1 MKRIELEIVADNSQY
16 IKSTQEVTQA
26 TTTMQKTIQKGEV
39 RTKGLIEDTIDALK
53 DYEEKRKKAF
63 TIEGVE
69 KYNRKIAEARKT
81 LQEYNKAGLET
92 EKIQTRQEKN
102 NNTMISGLKKLAAS
116 YLTVHAALK
125 VFNAVMNSTQQTGDL
140 LRRELSGIKFAIDEL
155 SRSVAS
161 GNWSDL
167 GKRLTEARRAGI
179 EYADALDAIG
189 DRERQLRL
197 EEVDRE
203 LRMSELAK
211 IYRNTGLVG
220 VEGYKQRQAAAEEY
234 IQLAEEGER
243 KSLELLQLRV
253 DAELDAAR
261 QALGFSADIS
271 AAEKE
276 RVNQQ
281 IINNLRSADAF
292 DENKTQIE
300 EYLKLQKE
308 LAEAQKGTTTTEFF
322 GEVAGAVTS
331 VVQDTEKIEALK
343 EQIAAI
349 PPEIQKM
356 AVEYNQWGQIVDI
369 PRERITSAL
378 EAVKR
383 KQIEVNNSTIRA
395 NIMAELA
402 GVRIAEAEEKSLT
415 EREKNLE
422 NFIEASLKLRDD
434 YEKAVIDQLTGVEK
448 IEAERDYQLRQYD
461 MLQAHLESLGTLTED
476 HYKWIEGLRAKAIRD
491 AEIATRQEQQATTD
505 FWTETY
511 DKAIE
516 QRMKFLDFREEL
528 DLKTAELAGELTGE
542 KELEIQKKW
551 IQARI
556 DLLKS
561 SQDPI
566 LQQQAELLE
575 LQLGLIDKE
584 LAGKQAEKTIWDYIG
599 LGDSPEAQEAIQNSV
614 ETMKGVLD
622 DIFAARLEDAQRT
635 RELYDTQIAETQRA
649 LDTETR
655 LMEEGFANNVDAKR
669 KELEQLKVARA
680 TALKEE
686 EKALKAQRALDTAMQ
701 ISSLVTATADII
713 KAYAK
718 IPIIGQILSI
728 AAIAAMW
735 GTFVAAKTK
744 AAQVTKLAEGG
755 VGTDTG
761 MITGKRH
768 SEGGERLLDHVEVE
782 RGEMF
787 GVLNRRAS
795 AKYGKAFTEIVN
807 NFNRDNLVVDRSDA
821 VNNINIDV
829 NGLSERLDKVEY
841 QLIRQNEFIMSR
853 PNVQDYPNMRIE
865 KRGNK
870 TRIIRK

>member
-1 MKRIELEIVADNSQY
+1 MAKRIEFEIVADNSQY
-16 IKSTQEVTQA
+16 VKGLKDATQA
-26 TTTMQKTIQKGEV
+26 TQQLDDKGKELGKNQQNV
-39 RTKGLIEDTIDALK
+39 INQTSKA
-53 DYEEKRKKAF
+53 YEKAATERKKAF
-63 TIEGVE
+63 DTKDMEAHTAKTKQAADAVQGMGGAAGRAVGGVRSLSAAFKALLANPIVLVITAIVGALAGLIKIFKSTDSGANAIQARFEQLRAIMDVLRQRVLNFTSAIGNLFKGNWKQAGEDMKASFTGIGDQMRDATKAAYDYVYAIDAIEDAE
-69 KYNRKIAEARKT
+69 KNYVSTAAENRNKIARLEFTAQDRAKSSAERKKALQEALDLGLQEVNAQREFVRRKIDEEIKV
-81 LQEYNKAGLET
+81 
-92 EKIQTRQEKN
+92 
-102 NNTMISGLKKLAAS
+102 LAAKN
-116 YLTVHAALK
+116 K
-125 VFNAVMNSTQQTGDL
+125 V
-140 LRRELSGIKFAIDEL
+140 
-155 SRSVAS
+155 
-161 GNWSDL
+161 
-167 GKRLTEARRAGI
+167 TE
-179 EYADALDAIG
+179 
-189 DRERQLRL
+189 
-197 EEVDRE
+197 
-203 LRMSELAK
+203 
-211 IYRNTGLVG
+211 
-220 VEGYKQRQAAAEEY
+220 
-234 IQLAEEGER
+234 
-243 KSLELLQLRV
+243 LELLNFV
-253 DAELDAAR
+253 KMDD
-261 QALGFSADIS
+261 
-271 AAEKE
+271 KE
-276 RVNQQ
+276 RELADQAVKDLFNRNEDKVNNIDQLYATW
-281 IINNLRSADAF
+281 IDLDTRYYE
-292 DENKTQIE
+292 ENKRNLSRMTGFE
-300 EYLKLQKE
+300 EEINREANENRKKAEEERLKN
-308 LAEAQKGTTTTEFF
+308 
-322 GEVAGAVTS
+322 
-331 VVQDTEKIEALK
+331 LK
-343 EQIAAI
+343 EFT
-349 PPEIQKM
+349 
-356 AVEYNQWGQIVDI
+356 D
-369 PRERITSAL
+369 
-378 EAVKR
+378 
-383 KQIEVNNSTIRA
+383 
-395 NIMAELA
+395 
-402 GVRIAEAEEKSLT
+402 
-415 EREKNLE
+415 
-422 NFIEASLKLRDD
+422 ASLKLQQE
-434 YEKAVIDQLTGVEK
+434 YEQIVIQGLTGEDK
-448 IEAERDYQLRQYD
+448 IIAERDYQLRQYD

-566 LQQQAELLE
+566 LKQEAELLE

-584 LAGKQAEKTIWDYIG
+584 LTGLKAERTIWDFIG

-701 ISSLVTATADII
+701 FSSLVTATADII

-718 IPIIGQILSI
+718 MPIIGQILSI

-768 SEGGERLLDHVEVE
+768 SEGGERFADHVEVE

-795 AKYGKAFTEIVN
+795 MKYGKAFTEIVN